1 MPNGF
6 GYVVLAKLFDQEV
19 LTRWFWLGVVLSVF
33 FCDVVLS
40 RRCWPSVFCQLV
52 LARSQLRGGFDQ
64 VLSGVGQVI
73 SLSRLFGHVSLAKWF
88 WPFVDVMCEFCVLI
102 VFAQVFSTSGF
113 GQNEFS
119 SMVFA
124 KLALAKWFWPGV
136 VGLVGLA
143 RVFWQVGSGCVTL
156 ARWFGARS
164 CWPCFLPDIF
174 VYNVFC
180 HMCSL
185 HSVVVNWLLRE
196 VVSIRW
202 Y

>member
-1 MPNGF
+1 
-6 GYVVLAKLFDQEV
+6 
-19 LTRWFWLGVVLSVF
+19 
-33 FCDVVLS
+33 
-40 RRCWPSVFCQLV
+40 
-52 LARSQLRGGFDQ
+52 
-64 VLSGVGQVI
+64 
-73 SLSRLFGHVSLAKWF
+73 
-88 WPFVDVMCEFCVLI
+88 
-102 VFAQVFSTSGF
+102 
-113 GQNEFS
+113 
-119 SMVFA
+119 MVFA